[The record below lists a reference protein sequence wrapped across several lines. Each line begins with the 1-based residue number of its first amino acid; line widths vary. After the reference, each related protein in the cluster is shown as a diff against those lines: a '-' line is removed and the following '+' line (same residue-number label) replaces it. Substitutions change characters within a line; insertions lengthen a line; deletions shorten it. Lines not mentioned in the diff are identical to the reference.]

1 MRLFSEGEMRRR
13 LDALRGEMDRSQ
25 VDAVITTSFHNTLYY
40 TGFWMF
46 PFGRFYGSV
55 IPKEGDVALFAP
67 SINQLRAEDL
77 SWAKDMR
84 FYPDQTSTLVGG
96 TAEIKKVFK
105 DRGLAARRIGMEEDT
120 VPVRTLNYIKEA
132 LPGSEFVDISDVMMM
147 QRVIKSK
154 EEIDVQRTNAA
165 ISDVA
170 LQAFV
175 DAIAEGKTETELCN
189 VAIAALDAELARRYP
204 DLESFGSAVFCES
217 GIRTMRAHSLATG
230 RKIKR
235 GDNMVFN
242 VLSNLVG
249 YYISNERTVF
259 VGSMPEA
266 MKKPFEATMEAHE
279 WMLQAIKPGIRCS
292 DVAKTVNSIL
302 DKRGGYSQYQR
313 HGPGHDAGILAYF
326 WGRGEKA
333 NFRNDNDTLLE
344 EGMVVTVEPGI
355 YVPDI
360 GGIRHCDVVAVTKD
374 GNEPLTKFRR
384 GLITAG

>member
-1 MRLFSEGEMRRR
+1 MRLFSEVEMRQR
-13 LDALRGEMDRSQ
+13 LDTLREEMDRMQ
-25 VDAVITTSFHNTLYY
+25 VDAVVTTSFHNTLYY

-46 PFGRFYGSV
+46 PFGRFYGSI
-55 IPKEGDVALFAP
+55 IPKEGEVALISP
-67 SINQLRAEDL
+67 DIEQLRAVDL
-77 SWAKDMR
+77 SWVKDMR

-96 TAEIKKVFK
+96 TKEIKEVFK
-105 DRGLAARRIGMEEDT
+105 DRGLAPKRIGMEEDT

-132 LPGSEFVDISDVMMM
+132 LPGSGFVDISDVMMT

-154 EEIDVQRTNAA
+154 VEIDVQRTNAA

-189 VAIAALDAELARRYP
+189 VAKAVLDVELARHYP
-204 DLESFGSAVFCES
+204 DLESFGSDVYCEL
-217 GIRTMRAHSLATG
+217 GIRTLRAHGLPTG
-230 RKIKR
+230 RKVKQR
-235 GDNMVFN
+235 DNMVFN
-242 VLSNLVG
+242 VVPILAG

-259 VGSMPEA
+259 VGSMAEG

-279 WMLQAIKPGIRCS
+279 WMLQAIKPGIRFS
-292 DVAKTVNSIL
+292 DVAKTINSIL
-302 DKRGGYSQYQR
+302 DKHGDYSQYQR

-333 NFRNDNDTLLE
+333 NFRNDNDTLIQ

-355 YVPDI
+355 YVPDV
-360 GGIRHCDVVAVTKD
+360 GGIRHCDVVAVTRD